1 MISLLSAAAASAAS
15 PPAYLQFLPL
25 VAMAV
30 IFYFLIL
37 RPQMKRQ
44 KEHQQRLSGLQKGDQ
59 VVTAGGIV
67 AKIVRLDDHYVDL
80 ELAPG
85 VRVKAVRSTL
95 GDVVPQGSAAAN
107 D

>member
-1 MISLLSAAAASAAS
+1 
-15 PPAYLQFLPL
+15 
-25 VAMAV
+25 
-30 IFYFLIL
+30 
-37 RPQMKRQ
+37 
-44 KEHQQRLSGLQKGDQ
+44 

-95 GDVVPQGSAAAN
+95 GEVVPPGSAPPTTDRSRPYRPRKARPCSISRAGRC
-107 D
+107 